1 MEVEYVIVQA
11 GGKGSRMGHLT
22 RNKPK
27 ALVPVGPRPML
38 FHLFEKFPEKKFLV
52 IGDYQ
57 YDVLDRYLRTFA
69 KVNYEMI
76 DGRGG
81 KGTCAGLGRALE
93 LIPPGKPFMLI
104 WCDLVLPNPFPIPE
118 MSANYIGIS
127 KGFTCRWSWDDNS
140 FCENPSCEHGVAGL
154 FLFKEKAE
162 LQSVP
167 ANGEFVRWLSETEI
181 TFSELPLNQTQEYG
195 LLQEWEKIPTQK
207 CRPFNRITVED
218 GRIRKEGI
226 DKQGRELAVREAAW
240 YQKINGQNFSNIP
253 AIFSY
258 DPLIMEYIKGKNVYE
273 YHDLTHAEKR
283 RILEQLVA
291 CLCAVQDLESAPAD
305 RSSFDNAYIGKTFD
319 RLEKVWDLVP
329 FGREKTMIV
338 NGRKCRNVLY
348 HKDALAA
355 KIGKY
360 YPDRFRLLH
369 GDCTFSNILLR
380 EDGTPVLIDPRGYF
394 GFTQFFGDPAYDW
407 GKLYYSVVGNYDQ
420 FNLKR
425 FSLDITDKEVNL
437 KIASNGWE
445 DMEQDLFELLDGRV
459 DQEQIK
465 LIHAIIWLSL
475 TTYAWQDY
483 DSICGAFYN
492 GLYYL
497 EDVL

>member
-1 MEVEYVIVQA
+1 MDFEYVIVQA

-38 FHLFEKFPEKKFLV
+38 FHLFEKFPEKNFIV

-57 YDVLDRYLRTFA
+57 YDVLDRYLSTFA
-69 KVNYEMI
+69 KVHYEMV
-76 DGRGG
+76 DGRGSV
-81 KGTCAGLGRALE
+81 GTCGGLRQALDHIPAGKA
-93 LIPPGKPFMLI
+93 FMLI
-104 WCDLVLPNPFPIPE
+104 WCDLVLPNPFMLPKIC
-118 MSANYIGIS
+118 ANYIGIS
-127 KGFTCRWSWDDNS
+127 KDFICRWSWDDNR
-140 FCENPSCEHGVAGL
+140 FCEKSSREHGVAGL
-154 FLFKEKAE
+154 FLFEEKAV
-162 LQSVP
+162 LQNVP
-167 ANGEFVRWLSETEI
+167 INGEFVRWLSETEI
-181 TFSELPLNQTQEYG
+181 VFSELPLFQTQEYG
-195 LLQEWEKIPTQK
+195 RLQEWEKIPAQK
-207 CRPFNRITVED
+207 CRPFNRITIED
-218 GRIRKEGI
+218 GHICKEGI
-226 DKQGRELAVREAAW
+226 DKQGRELAIQEAAW
-240 YQKINGQNFSNIP
+240 YQKISGQNFSNIP
-253 AIFSY
+253 SIYSY
-258 DPLIMEYIKGKNVYE
+258 NPLIMEHIKGKNVYE
-273 YHDLTHAEKR
+273 YHDLTRAEKR
-283 RILEQLVA
+283 RILEQLIT
-291 CLCAVQDLESAPAD
+291 CLRTVQELESVPVN

-329 FGREKTMIV
+329 FGRRKNIII

-348 HKDALAA
+348 HKDELVA
-355 KIGKY
+355 KIKKY
-360 YPDRFRLLH
+360 CPDCFKLIH

-394 GFTQFFGDPAYDW
+394 GFTQLFGDPAYDW
-407 GKLYYSVVGNYDQ
+407 GKLYYSIVGNYDQ

-425 FSLDITDKEVNL
+425 FSLEITDKEVNL
-437 KIASNGWE
+437 KITSNGWE
-445 DMEQDLFELLDGRV
+445 DMEQDFFELLDGCV
-459 DQEQIK
+459 GQQQIK